1 MRLSDDR
8 ISHIAHLVT
17 DAIWNDDLVDYSDD
31 AKALAEVKRIITKIF
46 KVEDDADELA
56 RHKIRSLSRDIPEGC
71 REWEILYKKYFDE
84 EMNKHRGAA
93 Y

>member
-1 MRLSDDR
+1 LRLSDDR

-31 AKALAEVKRIITKIF
+31 IMALSEVKRIIMEIF
-46 KVEDDADELA
+46 QVEDRADEFA

-84 EMNKHRGAA
+84 EMNKHRGSAS
-93 Y
+93 

>member
-1 MRLSDDR
+1 MRLSDER

-31 AKALAEVKRIITKIF
+31 AKALAEAKRVITEIF
-46 KVEDDADELA
+46 RVEDVADDAA
-56 RHKIRSLSRDIPEGC
+56 REKIRSLSRDIPEGC

-84 EMNKHRGAA
+84 EINKKRGSAS
-93 Y
+93 